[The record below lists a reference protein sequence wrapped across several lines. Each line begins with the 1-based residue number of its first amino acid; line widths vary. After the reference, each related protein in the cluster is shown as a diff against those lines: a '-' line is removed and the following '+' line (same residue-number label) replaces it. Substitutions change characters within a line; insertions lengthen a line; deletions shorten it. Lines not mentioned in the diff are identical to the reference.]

1 LHAMEINASSVM
13 IWFKAIETDTKE
25 MCG

>member
-1 LHAMEINASSVM
+1 MEINASSVM